1 MELRPYQKQLITDA
15 KKALAR
21 GKRRICIVL
30 SCGGGK
36 SVIAANIAKMAIS
49 KGNSVLFL
57 VHRIELCNQIR
68 DTFVACGVDLNY
80 CEIGMVQTLTR
91 RADQVKLSEP
101 DVIITDE
108 FHHGTA
114 ASYRNIYET
123 YPNAVLIGF
132 TATPIRRGEGGL
144 GAVCDELITSV
155 STKWLIENNYLSP
168 CKCYSVQ
175 LADLSNLKVKRGE
188 YDVVQMAAILE
199 KRAIYGETIKNY
211 KRIADG
217 KKTIVYTVSV
227 ESAQQ
232 TAELFRGNGYAAAAL
247 DGTTPKAERAQVMQA
262 FRENKITVLCNCELF
277 GEGLDVQDVE
287 CVILLRK
294 TKSLTLY
301 IQQSMRS
308 MRYKT
313 GKTAIIIDH
322 VGNIFEHGFPQD
334 DRAWSL
340 DGKKKEKNNSIE
352 ENAGG
357 GCSPKACPNCNV
369 VLESHIRTCPDCGF
383 IFSKKTPAQLIDV
396 ELKEITE
403 DDLLRAKPYAHY
415 KNCKSWDELNAF
427 RKAKKYRQAWAVHKA
442 IELGLEIP
450 NKLRGL
456 DRHVLNKYNA

>member
-1 MELRPYQKQLITDA
+1 MELRPYQKQLITNA
-15 KKALAR
+15 KRALAR
-21 GKRRICIVL
+21 GKRRLCIVL

-68 DTFVACGVDLNY
+68 DTFSACGVNMNY

-91 RADQVKLSEP
+91 RTGQVKLSEP
-101 DVIITDE
+101 DLIITDE

-132 TATPIRRGEGGL
+132 TATPIRMGRGGL

-168 CKCYSVQ
+168 CKYYSAP
-175 LADLSNLKVKRGE
+175 LADLSDLKVKRGE
-188 YDVVQMAAILE
+188 YDAARMAAILE
-199 KRAIYGETIKNY
+199 NRAVYGETIKNY
-211 KRIADG
+211 RRIADG

-227 ESAQQ
+227 ESARQ
-232 TAELFRGNGYAAAAL
+232 TAELFRHSGYTAAAL
-247 DGTTPKAERAQVMQA
+247 SGATPKDERARVMRD
-262 FRENKITVLCNCELF
+262 FRENKITVLCNCQLF
-277 GEGLDVQDVE
+277 GEGLDISDVE
-287 CVILLRK
+287 CVVLLRK
-294 TKSLTLY
+294 TKSLTLF

-308 MRYKT
+308 MRYKP

-340 DGKKKEKNNSIE
+340 DVKKEEKKNSDE
-352 ENAGG
+352 GRAGRGG
-357 GCSPKACPNCNV
+357 GPIYTN
-369 VLESHIRTCPDCGF
+369 
-383 IFSKKTPAQLIDV
+383 
-396 ELKEITE
+396 
-403 DDLLRAKPYAHY
+403 
-415 KNCKSWDELNAF
+415 
-427 RKAKKYRQAWAVHKA
+427 
-442 IELGLEIP
+442 LGILANNRP
-450 NKLRGL
+450 SNLVQYL
-456 DRHVLNKYNA
+456 SV